1 MHGSCHRHVSS
12 DGFCQYFERK
22 TEELTKGTKDID

>member
-1 MHGSCHRHVSS
+1 MVRVTRHVSS